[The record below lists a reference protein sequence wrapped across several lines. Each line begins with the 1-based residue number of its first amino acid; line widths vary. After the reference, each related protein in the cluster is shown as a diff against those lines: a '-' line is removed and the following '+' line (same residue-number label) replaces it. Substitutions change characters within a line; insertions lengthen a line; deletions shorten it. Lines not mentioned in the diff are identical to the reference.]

1 LSQSLGYHLFDSL
14 KKREFKTIPAA
25 QIIGKVLNICRKNI
39 HKHLLAHATAHIG
52 FSRQPPY
59 ASKQTTSTAARI
71 NRLAATNLELNSGKN
86 VEISAKTTGIV
97 IVAESSQLLC
107 SEGFLFSR
115 LP

>member
-14 KKREFKTIPAA
+14 KKRGFKTIPAA

-59 ASKQTTSTAARI
+59 ASKQTTSTAARTKRRSWHWWPKLHAEPVE
-71 NRLAATNLELNSGKN
+71 NSRTFVLLAYS
-86 VEISAKTTGIV
+86 
-97 IVAESSQLLC
+97 
-107 SEGFLFSR
+107 
-115 LP
+115 